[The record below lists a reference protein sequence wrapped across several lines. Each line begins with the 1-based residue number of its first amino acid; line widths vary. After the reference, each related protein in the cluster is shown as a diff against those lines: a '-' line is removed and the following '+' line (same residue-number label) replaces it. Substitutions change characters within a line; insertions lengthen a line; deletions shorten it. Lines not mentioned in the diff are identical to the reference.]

1 MATNNF
7 DQDDQQ
13 DTLASDVNRGLS
25 DIQSTKTR
33 GTQRLRPHIIGISI
47 GSVLILSIIAAT
59 VWSGSRLF
67 AKNSQPTIVGSIP
80 QAANVVARYCNALV
94 HHNYSQ
100 AQKYILPNSTNPS
113 DLLRQEVEDA
123 EQQNQGPLIRC
134 TTFDGKDATYPKG
147 QHFSVHVH
155 KDKKYGGYDPD
166 DPANV
171 YTTKEVVSFEMDFF
185 FQRPNAPTTYLTG
198 NCQVLLTGKSQWLIY
213 GSCPMHEC
221 PIPGWK
227 RSWGIGPAC
236 FSPYVVGGK
245 Q

>member
-13 DTLASDVNRGLS
+13 DTLASEVNRGLS
-25 DIQSTKTR
+25 DRQSTKKM
-33 GTQRLRPHIIGISI
+33 GIRPSRSHIIGISV

-59 VWSGSRLF
+59 VWSGSSLF

-100 AQKYILPNSTNPS
+100 AQKYILPNSTDSSRPP
-113 DLLRQEVEDA
+113 QKEVEYA
-123 EQQNQGPLIRC
+123 ESQNGGPLIRC

-147 QHFSVHVH
+147 QQFFVRVH
-155 KDKKYGGYDPD
+155 KNKDGLYYYD

-171 YTTKEVVSFEMDFF
+171 YTTKEVVSFQMDFF
-185 FQRPNAPTTYLTG
+185 FQKPHAPTTYLTG

-213 GSCPMHEC
+213 DSCPMDEC

-227 RSWGIGPAC
+227 ASWGVGPVC
-236 FSPYVVGGK
+236 PPPYVVKGK